1 VGEFADEI
9 ERIPSMLKK
18 VSFYNNEEG
27 SAIVIA
33 LMILMVVTIIGVTS
47 SNRTI
52 MELNIVRNEGIYK
65 QNLYLAEAAA
75 QEAVQRIWN
84 ISRTDPFL
92 LENESQ
98 EWLNDPND
106 PAAID
111 MTNTANWDDDGA
123 DNDDTALVSS
133 LDADASLAVDNI
145 GIASGGSLDISSGTN
160 AHDFTVYGLGTQ
172 NNGRV
177 FIQIG
182 YRERF

>member
-1 VGEFADEI
+1 
-9 ERIPSMLKK
+9 MLKK

-27 SAIVIA
+27 SAILIA
-33 LMILMVVTIIGVTS
+33 LMILIVLTIIGVTS

-84 ISRTDPFL
+84 ISRTDPLL
-92 LENESQ
+92 LEKRSP
-98 EWLNDPND
+98 EWLNDD
-106 PAAID
+106 AAID

-133 LDADASLAVDNI
+133 LDADASLAVEDV
-145 GIASGGSLDISSGTN
+145 GIASGGSLDISSGTS

>member
-1 VGEFADEI
+1 MGEFADEI

-18 VSFYNNEEG
+18 ILFYNNEEG

-47 SNRTI
+47 STRTT

-75 QEAVQRIWN
+75 QEAIQLIWN
-84 ISRTDPFL
+84 ISRTDPLL
-92 LENESQ
+92 LEKRSP
-98 EWLNDPND
+98 EWLND

-123 DNDDTALVSS
+123 DNDDTALESS
-133 LDADASLAVDNI
+133 LDADASLAVGDV
-145 GIASGGSLDISSGTN
+145 GIPLTASLDISSGTN
-160 AHDFTVYGLGTQ
+160 AHDFAVYGLGTQ